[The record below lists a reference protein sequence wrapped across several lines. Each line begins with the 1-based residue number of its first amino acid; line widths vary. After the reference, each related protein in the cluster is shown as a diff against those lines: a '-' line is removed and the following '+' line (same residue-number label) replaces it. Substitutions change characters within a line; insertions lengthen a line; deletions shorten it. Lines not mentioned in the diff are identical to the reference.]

1 MRKETGLGMDAF
13 FAHPSRELQILPERG
28 DPSPTVRTTITLT
41 LEDADRLDF
50 LRMHLR
56 HDKGRS
62 LTYGDVVG
70 MALKR
75 LAEAEPIPKPLERSQ
90 T

>member
-1 MRKETGLGMDAF
+1 MNKETGLGMSAF
-13 FAHPSRELQILPERG
+13 FTATNEPRPAPEQGLPSA
-28 DPSPTVRTTITLT
+28 TVRTTITLT

-70 MALKR
+70 LALKR
-75 LAEAEPIPKPLERSQ
+75 LAESEPIPKPFERTQ

>member
-1 MRKETGLGMDAF
+1 MGKETGRGMDIF
-13 FAHPSRELQILPERG
+13 FSDTREPRVAPEQG
-28 DPSPTVRTTITLT
+28 LSTATVRTTITLT
-41 LEDADRLDF
+41 LEDADRLDY

-56 HDKGRS
+56 HDRGRS

-70 MALKR
+70 LALKR
-75 LAEAEPIPKPLERSQ
+75 LAETEPIPKPFEPTQ

>member
-1 MRKETGLGMDAF
+1 MGKETGLGMGAF
-13 FAHPSRELQILPERG
+13 FVPREPSNIPEQGLPG
-28 DPSPTVRTTITLT
+28 ATVRTTITLS

-56 HDKGRS
+56 HDRGRS
-62 LTYGDVVG
+62 LTYGDVIG
-70 MALKR
+70 LALKR
-75 LAEAEPIPKPLERSQ
+75 LSESETLPQADNL

>member
-1 MRKETGLGMDAF
+1 MRKETGPGMSAF
-13 FAHPSRELQILPERG
+13 FTATSEPRPAPEQGLPSA
-28 DPSPTVRTTITLT
+28 TVRTTITLT

-56 HDKGRS
+56 HDLGRS
-62 LTYGDVVG
+62 LTYGAVVG
-70 MALKR
+70 LALKC
-75 LAEAEPIPKPLERSQ
+75 LAETEPIPKAFEPTQ

>member
-1 MRKETGLGMDAF
+1 MGKETGLGMDAF
-13 FAHPSRELQILPERG
+13 FAGANAPRPVPEQDLPS
-28 DPSPTVRTTITLT
+28 STVRTTITLT
-41 LEDADRLDF
+41 VEDADRLEL

-56 HDKGRS
+56 HDLGRS

-70 MALKR
+70 LALKR
-75 LAEAEPIPKPLERSQ
+75 LAESEPIPKAIQS

>member
-1 MRKETGLGMDAF
+1 MSKETGLGMDAF
-13 FAHPSRELQILPERG
+13 FTAPREPSNTPEQG
-28 DPSPTVRTTITLT
+28 LTTPTVRTTITLT
-41 LEDADRLDF
+41 LEDADRLDY

-56 HDKGRS
+56 HDQGRS

-70 MALKR
+70 LALKR
-75 LAEAEPIPKPLERSQ
+75 LAEAEPLPKPFERTQ

>member
-1 MRKETGLGMDAF
+1 MHKETGRGMDAF
-13 FAHPSRELQILPERG
+13 FTVPHEPSNTLEQGPTT
-28 DPSPTVRTTITLT
+28 PTVRTTITLT
-41 LEDADRLDF
+41 LEDADRLDY

-62 LTYGDVVG
+62 LTYGDVVAL
-70 MALKR
+70 ALKR
-75 LAEAEPIPKPLERSQ
+75 LAEKEPLPKPFSPTQ